1 MGLIRMPLIRT
12 PHWATREYH
21 KFLLARAHTPFAW
34 GVNDC
39 CIFPAD
45 AIQSFTGVDL
55 AADFRGK
62 YANED
67 EALALIETVTGGKTV
82 ADAAAYCADQH
93 GLIERIHPLM
103 AQRGDLVVIA
113 ESGNLIS
120 GIVHLNGRHVVTVSE
135 RGLLRLP
142 IMNVK
147 RAWAV

>member
-1 MGLIRMPLIRT
+1 MPLIRT

-21 KFLLARAHTPFAW
+21 HFLLSRAKSPFEW

-45 AIQSFTGVDL
+45 AIMSFTGVDL
-55 AADFRGK
+55 AVDFRGK

-67 EALALIETVTGGKTV
+67 EAFALIKTVTGGKDV

-93 GLIERIHPLM
+93 RLIERIHPLM
-103 AQRGDLVVIA
+103 AQRGDLVVVL

-120 GIVHLNGRHVVTVSE
+120 GIVHLNGRHVITVGE
-135 RGLLRLP
+135 RGLLRIS

-147 RAWAV
+147 RAWAI